1 MGVDTATKPIHPSH
15 RLTMGRMTTLTRLVR
30 RAAFWLHARRHA
42 ADLAA
47 EIEHHRA
54 RMQASLESGGLA
66 PAEAAVTSRRAMGN
80 VTLAREDAR
89 SIWIAG
95 GLERVWRD
103 VKYGGRGLRRE
114 PMFAATACLTLAV
127 GMAVCTTALSVVD
140 AEVWKPLPF
149 PESHQLGAGYPKA
162 PGPPGSMDG

>member
-1 MGVDTATKPIHPSH
+1 
-15 RLTMGRMTTLTRLVR
+15 MGRRPPPSR
-30 RAAFWLHARRHA
+30 RGLRAGFWPQARPPA
-42 ADLAA
+42 ADFGA

-127 GMAVCTTALSVVD
+127 GMAICTTAFSVVD
-140 AEVWKPLPF
+140 AESWKPLPF
-149 PESHQLGAGYPKA
+149 PGSHQLGAGYPKA